1 MLFVALCS
9 IIVIGSLLVFLDDDS
24 DEYLH
29 LKQDVQEER

>member
-9 IIVIGSLLVFLDDDS
+9 IIVIGTLLIFLDDDS
-24 DEYLH
+24 DKYMH